1 MDQDLEL
8 KLKKVKVA
16 DLRKIVNKFFKD
28 QGRKIPLKGVTKPI
42 LIDRIIKANMDY
54 SGYLQEE
61 EDEPELAQ
69 LKDIVNR
76 YFKKQKRKISLK
88 GITKPVIIDLIDT
101 IINKK
106 PE

>member
-8 KLKKVKVA
+8 RLKKLKIS

-42 LIDRIIKANMDY
+42 LIERIISANMDY
-54 SGYLQEE
+54 SDYLQ
-61 EDEPELAQ
+61 EDEPELAL

-88 GITKPVIIDLIDT
+88 GITKPVILDLIDT
-101 IINKK
+101 ILNKK